1 MTGDDEPTPD
11 AADVLQA
18 LDRKLDTIA
27 AALAAVAS
35 SHTDLLQQVRESE
48 ARRTEDALDVA
59 QRLDALE
66 RQVLHLQQQ
75 PSAPAGGTTPSSIQE
90 DMALALDV
98 LARIAESVERA
109 DARTEDR
116 LAALRDAAAA
126 PVTDLHSLLAGRA
139 DRTEARLD
147 ELGEQLADH
156 TDSALA
162 GMLRLLDARLATV
175 RGAIE
180 EMALVAVEPTPPPPP
195 AAPSFE
201 AGAVMGAAQAAW
213 NRLEQRLDTEFD
225 DLARQLQTMTTLV
238 EQALST
244 AEAAANRPVVTSDQL
259 RKTATSVKDAVLSA
273 SRARRERH
281 GRPRGLG
288 PGPGPGS
295 GDR

>member
-11 AADVLQA
+11 AADVLHA

-27 AALAAVAS
+27 AALAAVAA

-59 QRLDALE
+59 QRLDSLE
-66 RQVLHLQQQ
+66 RQVLHLHQRA
-75 PSAPAGGTTPSSIQE
+75 APTTADGRASTTTPSSIQE

-116 LAALRDAAAA
+116 LAALRDAAAG

-139 DRTEARLD
+139 ERTEERLE
-147 ELGEQLADH
+147 ELGERLADH

-162 GMLRLLDARLATV
+162 GMLRLLDNRLATV
-175 RGAIE
+175 RSAIE
-180 EMALVAVEPTPPPPP
+180 EVALVAIEPAPTPPP

-259 RKTATSVKDAVLSA
+259 RKTATSMKDAVLSA
-273 SRARRERH
+273 SRARRDRH
-281 GRPRGLG
+281 GKPRGLG
-288 PGPGPGS
+288 PGPS
-295 GDR
+295 